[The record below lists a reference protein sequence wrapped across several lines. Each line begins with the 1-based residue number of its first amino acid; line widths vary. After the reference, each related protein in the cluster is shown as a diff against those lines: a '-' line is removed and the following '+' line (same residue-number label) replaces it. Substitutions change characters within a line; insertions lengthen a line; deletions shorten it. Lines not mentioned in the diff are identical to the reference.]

1 MEGLKE
7 VIEDLSYNQLKELDI
22 NLRKGSDMKDAIKD
36 KIDEIERR
44 NARICATC
52 GNPLD
57 AFSLTNFSLMFGPE
71 DFKKRA
77 SFCAFDCMEHFV
89 VKLKRLHTKLN
100 GGKQYGL

>member
-7 VIEDLSYNQLKELDI
+7 VIEDLSYMQLKELENNLKTGSYMKKELKKKVEDI
-22 NLRKGSDMKDAIKD
+22 EK
-36 KIDEIERR
+36 R

-52 GNPLD
+52 GTPLD

-77 SFCAFDCMEHFV
+77 SFCAFDCLEHFV
-89 VKLKRLHTKLN
+89 VKLKDLHKKVN
-100 GGKQYGL
+100 KGEKYAF